1 MEIKGSVAIV
11 TGSSSVTGVGAETA
25 KALAKRGAKVAIN
38 YATNKTGA
46 NETAELCRGLGAEAI
61 VIQGDVSKDA
71 DCRRI
76 VAETMAKWNR
86 LDILVNNAAVTKTI
100 NHADLEALDTAE
112 FNRVLS
118 VNLVGNYQM
127 TRAAAPHL
135 KASGDAAVVSVSST
149 AAFRCAGSS
158 IAYGASKGAINT
170 MTMGLARALAPEV
183 RVNAVCPGGLL
194 GNWTKKILS
203 EEGYKK
209 RVAAA
214 KSSFPLGHA
223 IWPED
228 VAKVVMFLVA
238 DATCMTG
245 ELIRMDCGQHLGG
258 RSSGM

>member
-1 MEIKGSVAIV
+1 MEINGSVAIV

-38 YATNKTGA
+38 YSTNKTGA
-46 NETAELCRGLGAEAI
+46 LETADLCRALGGDAI
-61 VIQGDVSKDA
+61 IVQGDVSKDE
-71 DCRRI
+71 DCRRM
-76 VAETMAKWNR
+76 VAETLAKWNR

-100 NHADLEALDTAE
+100 DHTDLEALDMAE

-118 VNLVGNYQM
+118 VNLIGNYQM

-135 KASGDAAVVSVSST
+135 KASGDGAIVNVSST

-158 IAYGASKGAINT
+158 IAYGASKGAMNT
-170 MTMGLARALAPEV
+170 MTVGLARALAPEV

-209 RVAAA
+209 RVAEA
-214 KSSFPLGHA
+214 KSKFPLGRA

-228 VAKVVMFLVA
+228 VAKVIMFLIA

-245 ELIRMDCGQHLGG
+245 EHLRMDCGQHFGS

>member
-1 MEIKGSVAIV
+1 MDIKGTVAIV

-25 KALAKRGAKVAIN
+25 KALAKRGAKVVVN
-38 YATNKTGA
+38 YSTNKEGA
-46 NETAELCRGLGAEAI
+46 LETAELCRSLGGDAI
-61 VIQGDVSKDA
+61 VVQGNVAKDE

-76 VAETMAKWNR
+76 VAETIAKWNR

-100 NHADLEALDTAE
+100 KHTDLEALDTAE

-135 KASGDAAVVSVSST
+135 KASGDAAVVTVSST

-158 IAYGASKGAINT
+158 IAYGASKGAVNT
-170 MTMGLARALAPEV
+170 MTVGLARALAPV

-194 GNWTKKILS
+194 GNWTKKILT

-209 RVAAA
+209 RVAEA
-214 KSSFPLGHA
+214 KSAFPLGHA

-228 VAKVVMFLVA
+228 VAKVVMFLIA

-245 ELIRMDCGQHLGG
+245 ELIRMDCGQHLG
-258 RSSGM
+258 RQSSGM